1 MTTMAEVRETYEI
14 REKLGEGGGGII
26 FKGYHKRLRKD
37 VVFKQIKN
45 PNGAINH
52 HEVDILKNLTNS
64 YLPKVYDFLEITE
77 SGRTEYYT
85 VMDYIEGSSLSDLLK
100 QGKTFTEEQVII
112 WGIQLANALSYLHKQ
127 KPPIFHCD
135 VKPSNIILRPDG
147 DVCLI
152 DFNIAFNLNSN
163 AIFGYTKGYASPE
176 QIRVAKVRG
185 SGNMFSPVET
195 IDAKTDIY
203 GLGATLYHLI
213 TLQKPT
219 ENPNLAL
226 LEQNAS
232 MELALIIEKC
242 IKMRKEDRFD
252 SAKEVQKALYNIAS
266 GENVYRKMVKRH
278 KQIRNGIL
286 VSLGLS
292 VLMLCASI
300 FLIVREGNNE
310 YNTYVEQERAARTAG
325 DYLSLDEYY
334 QKAIQKDESKIDAYY
349 ERALGFY
356 EQGSYEECA
365 NFINQSVLSNN
376 KVSQKGE
383 TFNETLYLL
392 AKCYYRMN
400 NYSASVQVYND
411 LMQRDNLQ
419 PGYYRDYAIA
429 LAYDNDISKA
439 QEVVSQAQSAGL
451 MDDQLNLVNGIIA
464 YKSGNKSQAKNYL
477 NDVLETSSDDEVK
490 TDAYIMLADWAI
502 EDNDLASARNT
513 LLEGRKDIIN
523 SNLRIIL
530 EKLAQVDIDLANS
543 GNQNTYRKEAV
554 SIFEEIINK
563 GWGTYQTYNNLVVL
577 YQKMGDTTAATR
589 ILTTMEKE
597 YGKDYNTYKRHAI
610 LEYDIQA
617 KKSTSSRDY
626 SYFDTYYKQAVKEY
640 DPSLKDSEM
649 DVLEEMYR
657 NVKEGGWL

>member
-45 PNGAINH
+45 PNVSINH

-77 SGRTEYYT
+77 NGRTEYYT
-85 VMDYIEGSSLSDLLK
+85 VMDYIEGSSLADLLK

-127 KPPIFHCD
+127 KPPIIHCD

-152 DFNIAFNLNSN
+152 DFNIAFNLNSS
-163 AIFGYTKGYASPE
+163 AVMGYSKGYASPE
-176 QIRVAKVRG
+176 QIKAIQARK
-185 SGNMFSPVET
+185 SGITAAEN

-203 GLGATLYHLI
+203 GLGATLYHLV

-219 ENPNLAL
+219 EMPDLAL
-226 LEQNAS
+226 LEQKAS

-242 IKMRKEDRFD
+242 LKPRKEDRFD
-252 SAKEVQKALYNIAS
+252 NARDVQKALYNIAS
-266 GENVYRKMVKRH
+266 GENVYRRMVKRH
-278 KQIRNGIL
+278 RQVRNMIL

-292 VLMLCASI
+292 VLLLCVSV
-300 FLIVREGNNE
+300 FLIFREGSNE

-325 DYLSLDEYY
+325 DYLSMDEYY
-334 QKAIQKDESKIDAYY
+334 RKAIQQDETKIDAYY
-349 ERALGFY
+349 EKALGFY
-356 EQGSYEECA
+356 EQGSYEDCA

-376 KVSQKGE
+376 KVSQKGD

-392 AKCYYRMN
+392 AKSYYRLN
-400 NYSASVQVYND
+400 DYSASVQVYND

-429 LAYDNDISKA
+429 LAYDNDISRA
-439 QEVVSQAQSAGL
+439 QDAASMAQSAGL
-451 MDDQLNLVNGIIA
+451 MEDQLNLVNGIIA
-464 YKSGNKSQAKNYL
+464 YKSGDKSQAKSYL
-477 NDVLETSSDDEVK
+477 NDVLASSSDDEVK
-490 TDAYIMLADWAI
+490 TDAYIMLADWAV

-513 LLEGRKDIIN
+513 LLKGRKDILN

-577 YQKMGDTTAATR
+577 YQKMGDTTAAIR
-589 ILTTMEKE
+589 VLNTMEKE

-617 KKSTSSRDY
+617 KKSESTRDY
-626 SYFDTYYKQAVKEY
+626 SYFESYYRQAVKAY